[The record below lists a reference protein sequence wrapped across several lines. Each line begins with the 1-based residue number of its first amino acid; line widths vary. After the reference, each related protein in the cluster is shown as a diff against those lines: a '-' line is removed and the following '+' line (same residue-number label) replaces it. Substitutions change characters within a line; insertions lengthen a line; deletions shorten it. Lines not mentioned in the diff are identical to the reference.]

1 MNTMFHRCPRY
12 SVRSVHLRPLLL
24 ENFLDILAARRHLAV
39 TYSKCRSRHRARIDP
54 MTRCHSPS
62 TPIHRRA
69 PRPRRRP
76 RPTAREPM
84 STRRVFRPPH
94 ALLVTRVSPNQSNAA
109 LLIGARAKNSQA
121 TSARHRSPGAA
132 RRRRQRQAHVPLP
145 TSTSSPTRSTPGLS
159 AQFLRT
165 RHRRLRR
172 GSFYAAGFSGIRR
185 APLAS
190 AATHAFVA
198 AAAGQRDD
206 GARCRSDRRFDGFD
220 ISCSVADAAAAP
232 SFASARRREA
242 ADRAQTATTALLDL
256 RSVSQWVRR
265 VYQPELRRETDRLLS
280 SPATAVCII
289 PHLCES
295 RPHAARCACEV
306 HGMKCGWRARV

>member
-1 MNTMFHRCPRY
+1 M
-12 SVRSVHLRPLLL
+12 
-24 ENFLDILAARRHLAV
+24 
-39 TYSKCRSRHRARIDP
+39 
-54 MTRCHSPS
+54 
-62 TPIHRRA
+62 
-69 PRPRRRP
+69 
-76 RPTAREPM
+76 
-84 STRRVFRPPH
+84 
-94 ALLVTRVSPNQSNAA
+94 LVTRVSPNQSNAA
-109 LLIGARAKNSQA
+109 PLIGARAKNLQA
-121 TSARHRSPGAA
+121 ASARHRSPGAA
-132 RRRRQRQAHVPLP
+132 RRRRQRQAHIPLP

-165 RHRRLRR
+165 HHRRVRR
-172 GSFYAAGFSGIRR
+172 GSSSYAAGFSGIRCTS
-185 APLAS
+185 LAS
-190 AATHAFVA
+190 AATYAFVA

-242 ADRAQTATTALLDL
+242 ALPAQTVTAALCNL

-265 VYQPELRRETDRLLS
+265 VYIPHPRRETDRSLS
-280 SPATAVCII
+280 SPATAVCI

>member
-1 MNTMFHRCPRY
+1 MR
-12 SVRSVHLRPLLL
+12 
-24 ENFLDILAARRHLAV
+24 
-39 TYSKCRSRHRARIDP
+39 
-54 MTRCHSPS
+54 
-62 TPIHRRA
+62 
-69 PRPRRRP
+69 
-76 RPTAREPM
+76 
-84 STRRVFRPPH
+84 TRRVFHPPY

-109 LLIGARAKNSQA
+109 PLIGARAKNSQA
-121 TSARHRSPGAA
+121 ALARQRSPGAA

-145 TSTSSPTRSTPGLS
+145 TSTNSPTQSTPGLS

-220 ISCSVADAAAAP
+220 VVVLRRGRRRSAELCERAAP
-232 SFASARRREA
+232 RGS
-242 ADRAQTATTALLDL
+242 
-256 RSVSQWVRR
+256 RSGANSH
-265 VYQPELRRETDRLLS
+265 DCSSRL
-280 SPATAVCII
+280 A
-289 PHLCES
+289 
-295 RPHAARCACEV
+295 
-306 HGMKCGWRARV
+306 

>member
-54 MTRCHSPS
+54 MPRCHSPS

-84 STRRVFRPPH
+84 STRRLSSAACTIGYACVAEPEQRS
-94 ALLVTRVSPNQSNAA
+94 ALNRCTCQKLASHVGSAPVARRGAPAA
-109 LLIGARAKNSQA
+109 AAP
-121 TSARHRSPGAA
+121 SARSASNVHN
-132 RRRRQRQAHVPLP
+132 
-145 TSTSSPTRSTPGLS
+145 SPTQSTPGLS

-172 GSFYAAGFSGIRR
+172 GSSSYAAGFSGIR
-185 APLAS
+185 
-190 AATHAFVA
+190 
-198 AAAGQRDD
+198 
-206 GARCRSDRRFDGFD
+206 
-220 ISCSVADAAAAP
+220 
-232 SFASARRREA
+232 
-242 ADRAQTATTALLDL
+242 
-256 RSVSQWVRR
+256 
-265 VYQPELRRETDRLLS
+265 
-280 SPATAVCII
+280 
-289 PHLCES
+289 
-295 RPHAARCACEV
+295 
-306 HGMKCGWRARV
+306 

>member
-1 MNTMFHRCPRY
+1 MHRRVGYACVAEPEQ
-12 SVRSVHLRPLLL
+12 RSALNRCTCQK
-24 ENFLDILAARRHLAV
+24 LASRVGSAPVARRG
-39 TYSKCRSRHRARIDP
+39 
-54 MTRCHSPS
+54 
-62 TPIHRRA
+62 A
-69 PRPRRRP
+69 P
-76 RPTAREPM
+76 
-84 STRRVFRPPH
+84 
-94 ALLVTRVSPNQSNAA
+94 AA
-109 LLIGARAKNSQA
+109 AAP
-121 TSARHRSPGAA
+121 SARSASNVHN
-132 RRRRQRQAHVPLP
+132 
-145 TSTSSPTRSTPGLS
+145 SPTQSTPGLS

-165 RHRRLRR
+165 HHRRVRR
-172 GSFYAAGFSGIRR
+172 GSSSYAAGFSGIRR

-265 VYQPELRRETDRLLS
+265 VYQPELRRETDRSLS
-280 SPATAVCII
+280 SSATAVCI
-289 PHLCES
+289 PHVCGS
-295 RPHAARCACEV
+295 RPHAMRCACAV

>member
-1 MNTMFHRCPRY
+1 MHRRVGYACVAEPEQ
-12 SVRSVHLRPLLL
+12 RSALNRCTCQK
-24 ENFLDILAARRHLAV
+24 LASRVGSAPVARRGAPAAAAP
-39 TYSKCRSRHRARIDP
+39 SGRSA
-54 MTRCHSPS
+54 
-62 TPIHRRA
+62 
-69 PRPRRRP
+69 
-76 RPTAREPM
+76 
-84 STRRVFRPPH
+84 
-94 ALLVTRVSPNQSNAA
+94 SNVH
-109 LLIGARAKNSQA
+109 N
-121 TSARHRSPGAA
+121 
-132 RRRRQRQAHVPLP
+132 
-145 TSTSSPTRSTPGLS
+145 SPTQSTPGLR
-159 AQFLRT
+159 AQFLKT

-172 GSFYAAGFSGIRR
+172 GSSSHAMRSSAAADGDHAGLSGIRC
-185 APLAS
+185 ASLAS
-190 AATHAFVA
+190 AATYAFVA

-242 ADRAQTATTALLDL
+242 ALPAQTVTAALCNL

-265 VYQPELRRETDRLLS
+265 VYIPHPRRETNRSLS
-280 SPATAVCII
+280 SPATAVCI

>member
-1 MNTMFHRCPRY
+1 MND
-12 SVRSVHLRPLLL
+12 SQVALPLS
-24 ENFLDILAARRHLAV
+24 LDA
-39 TYSKCRSRHRARIDP
+39 
-54 MTRCHSPS
+54 SPS
-62 TPIHRRA
+62 TPLPRRA
-69 PRPRRRP
+69 PRPGRRP

-121 TSARHRSPGAA
+121 ASARHRSPGAA
-132 RRRRQRQAHVPLP
+132 RRERQRQAHVPLP
-145 TSTSSPTRSTPGLS
+145 TSTNSPTRSTPGLS

-165 RHRRLRR
+165 RHRRSRR
-172 GSFYAAGFSGIRR
+172 GSFYAAGLSGIRR

-198 AAAGQRDD
+198 AAAGQSDD
-206 GARCRSDRRFDGFD
+206 GARCHGDGGFDGLT
-220 ISCSVADAAAAP
+220 
-232 SFASARRREA
+232 

-256 RSVSQWVRR
+256 RRVSQWVRR
-265 VYQPELRRETDRLLS
+265 VYQPELRRETDRSLS
-280 SPATAVCII
+280 SPATAICIL
-289 PHLCES
+289 HVCES

-306 HGMKCGWRARV
+306 QTFLLAGTGS